1 MPSHRQPDRLGPTD
15 QNDFNPLV
23 QNGHLQTILARFWPP
38 LFDFRR
44 YPGQACLFTTEPGVR
59 VLAWL
64 HQHQIP
70 SISHGVRD
78 TLVIVHG
85 LEGSADASYVLKTTA
100 IALERGFDVLRLN
113 IRTCGGT
120 EHLSQKPYHSG
131 LTNDL
136 RSVCEQLSNRRLF
149 MIGFSMGGNMTL
161 KLAGEWEASTP
172 THIRGA
178 CVVSPPID
186 LSVCAHRIGE
196 KYNRIYERRFLK
208 SLQKKLKEKGWV
220 IPSKASSK
228 TLGGIRS
235 LIDFDNFF
243 TAPAFGFQ
251 DATDYYNRASS
262 IHFLNSIRIPTL
274 VIQSQD
280 DPLVPF
286 ELFRHRS
293 FGQNTSLTLESP
305 AHGGHVAFLSRG
317 PFRFWASW
325 KIVCFCEGLRNET

>member
-1 MPSHRQPDRLGPTD
+1 M
-15 QNDFNPLV
+15 
-23 QNGHLQTILARFWPP
+23 
-38 LFDFRR
+38 
-44 YPGQACLFTTEPGVR
+44 
-59 VLAWL
+59 AWL

-85 LEGSADASYVLKTTA
+85 LEGSADASYVLKTAA

-120 EHLSQKPYHSG
+120 EHLSRKLYHSG
-131 LTNDL
+131 LTSDL

-149 MIGFSMGGNMTL
+149 IIGFSMGGNMAL

-172 THIRGA
+172 AHIRGA

-186 LSVCAHRIGE
+186 LSACAHRIG
-196 KYNRIYERRFLK
+196 KSYNRIYERRFLK
-208 SLQKKLKEKGWV
+208 SLQKKLKKKGCV
-220 IPSKASSK
+220 IPSEASSK
-228 TLGGIRS
+228 SLWKIRS
-235 LIDFDNFF
+235 LIDFDNIY

-251 DATDYYNRASS
+251 DAMDYYKRASS
-262 IHFLNSIRIPTL
+262 IYFLNSIRIPTL

-286 ELFRHRS
+286 ELFRHPS
-293 FGQNTSLTLESP
+293 FRQNPRLTLESP

-325 KIVCFCEGLRNET
+325 KIICFCEGLR

>member
-1 MPSHRQPDRLGPTD
+1 VLRCVTLIRLSETNSCPRIKDKDLKQNRFGLTIRGKTIRSQSNIQTTGKALASVGTRARKSLPSHSPPDHLGTTD

-23 QNGHLQTILARFWPP
+23 RNGHLQTILARFWPP

-44 YPGQACLFTTEPGVR
+44 YPGQACLFMTEPGVR

-85 LEGSADASYVLKTTA
+85 LEGSADAGYVLKTTA

-120 EHLSQKPYHSG
+120 EHLSQKLYHSG

-149 MIGFSMGGNMTL
+149 IIGFSMGGNMTL

-186 LSVCAHRIGE
+186 LSACAHRIGE

-208 SLQKKLKEKGWV
+208 SLQKKLKK
-220 IPSKASSK
+220 KA
-228 TLGGIRS
+228 G
-235 LIDFDNFF
+235 
-243 TAPAFGFQ
+243 
-251 DATDYYNRASS
+251 
-262 IHFLNSIRIPTL
+262 
-274 VIQSQD
+274 
-280 DPLVPF
+280 
-286 ELFRHRS
+286 
-293 FGQNTSLTLESP
+293 
-305 AHGGHVAFLSRG
+305 
-317 PFRFWASW
+317 
-325 KIVCFCEGLRNET
+325 